1 MGPCLRRHR
10 NGHLEDVPMKKALIV
25 ACVAFIAMGAQAHF
39 IDGNQLFA
47 NIESQTP
54 AERTFA
60 IGFVTGVV
68 DAAQNEIVCVPD
80 RVTIRQIVDISK
92 THLQQNP
99 SIRHKPAAY
108 IVLKAVSDVWPCKT
122 KTPTPSGIGLL

>member
-1 MGPCLRRHR
+1 
-10 NGHLEDVPMKKALIV
+10 MKKIITAT
-25 ACVAFIAMGAQAHF
+25 AAFITISAQAHF
-39 IDGNQLFA
+39 IDGNQLLS
-47 NIESQTP
+47 NMESQIP

-80 RVTIRQIVDISK
+80 RVTIKQVVDISK
-92 THLQQNP
+92 TLLQQNP

-108 IVLKAVSDVWPCKT
+108 IVLKAISDVWPCKA
-122 KTPTPSGIGLL
+122 KAPRP

>member
-1 MGPCLRRHR
+1 
-10 NGHLEDVPMKKALIV
+10 MKRLI
-25 ACVAFIAMGAQAHF
+25 AAYAAFLTMGAQAHF
-39 IDGNQLFA
+39 IDGNQLLA

-80 RVTIRQIVDISK
+80 RVTIKQVVDISK
-92 THLQQNP
+92 TLLQQNP

-108 IVLKAVSDVWPCKT
+108 IVLKAISDVWPCKV
-122 KTPTPSGIGLL
+122 KAPTPSGVGAL

>member
-1 MGPCLRRHR
+1 
-10 NGHLEDVPMKKALIV
+10 MKKIIA
-25 ACVAFIAMGAQAHF
+25 AFTAFLAMGAQAHF
-39 IDGNQLFA
+39 IDGNQLLT

-80 RVTIRQIVDISK
+80 RVTIKQVVDISK
-92 THLQQNP
+92 AHLLQTP

-108 IVLKAVSDVWPCKT
+108 IVLKAVSDVWPCKA
-122 KTPTPSGIGLL
+122 KNPTSSGAGVL

>member
-1 MGPCLRRHR
+1 
-10 NGHLEDVPMKKALIV
+10 MKKLI
-25 ACVAFIAMGAQAHF
+25 AAYAAFLAMGAQAHF
-39 IDGNQLFA
+39 IDGNQLLA

-80 RVTIRQIVDISK
+80 RVTIKQVVDISK
-92 THLQQNP
+92 AHLQQTP

-108 IVLKAVSDVWPCKT
+108 IVLKAVSDVWPCKA
-122 KTPTPSGIGLL
+122 KAPTPSGIGAL

>member
-1 MGPCLRRHR
+1 MI
-10 NGHLEDVPMKKALIV
+10 KKTIA
-25 ACVAFIAMGAQAHF
+25 AAAAFIAMSAQAHF
-39 IDGNQLFA
+39 IDGNQLLT

-80 RVTIRQIVDISK
+80 RVTIKQVVDISK
-92 THLQQNP
+92 TLLQQNP

-108 IVLKAVSDVWPCKT
+108 IVLKAISDVWPCKA
-122 KTPTPSGIGLL
+122 KAPTPSGIGAL